1 MSMTVT
7 DERGKLPPR
16 VPRVRG
22 TDWRQSF
29 RALRNRHFRRL
40 WLSMLPSMLAWRMAD
55 IAIGYLLFELTG
67 SATMLGVMGM
77 ALALPVVSFALLGG
91 VAADRIARRTLL
103 SLTQGGLAVIGGL
116 LALVVLTDTVQVW
129 HLFAFAVLQ
138 GALFAFNV
146 PARQSFLTELVHKDD
161 LVNAIALRS
170 FGMNASRVAGP
181 ALAGLLISFPTI
193 GIGGICV
200 LMAAGYAVVVLIVL
214 GLPYS
219 PPAPTNASARQQ
231 AVAGLRYVWST
242 PSLRTLVV
250 IATLILCLAA
260 SHQRLLPVFALRVFD
275 SGPAGLG
282 LLAAATGIGAV
293 VGSAL
298 IAALSGARAQG
309 PLLLALGA
317 LLGAALA
324 GFALAPAFLLA
335 TALIVLVGVAYA
347 ALQTLYS
354 ALLLRQT
361 TPAMSGRV
369 MSIWLITMGLTPLS
383 ALPAGALADLIGA
396 RPMMVG
402 TGVLVALLVLAFGL
416 FSPTVRR
423 LS

>member
-1 MSMTVT
+1 
-7 DERGKLPPR
+7 
-16 VPRVRG
+16 
-22 TDWRQSF
+22 
-29 RALRNRHFRRL
+29 
-40 WLSMLPSMLAWRMAD
+40 MLPSMLAWRMAD

-200 LMAAGYAVVVLIVL
+200 LMAAGYAVVVLIVI
-214 GLPYS
+214 GLPYR

-231 AVAGLRYVWST
+231 AVAG
-242 PSLRTLVV
+242 
-250 IATLILCLAA
+250 A
-260 SHQRLLPVFALRVFD
+260 ALRMVYTL
-275 SGPAGLG
+275 PANFGRDRHADPMPGRLPPAV
-282 LLAAATGIGAV
+282 AAGVRAARVRFRTGRPR
-293 VGSAL
+293 SA
-298 IAALSGARAQG
+298 GCRHRHRRRRRQRAHRRVER
-309 PLLLALGA
+309 
-317 LLGAALA
+317 
-324 GFALAPAFLLA
+324 ALAPKARCSSP
-335 TALIVLVGVAYA
+335 
-347 ALQTLYS
+347 S
-354 ALLLRQT
+354 ARC
-361 TPAMSGRV
+361 
-369 MSIWLITMGLTPLS
+369 S
-383 ALPAGALADLIGA
+383 AP
-396 RPMMVG
+396 R
-402 TGVLVALLVLAFGL
+402 
-416 FSPTVRR
+416 
-423 LS
+423 

>member
-1 MSMTVT
+1 
-7 DERGKLPPR
+7 
-16 VPRVRG
+16 
-22 TDWRQSF
+22 
-29 RALRNRHFRRL
+29 
-40 WLSMLPSMLAWRMAD
+40 
-55 IAIGYLLFELTG
+55 
-67 SATMLGVMGM
+67 
-77 ALALPVVSFALLGG
+77 
-91 VAADRIARRTLL
+91 
-103 SLTQGGLAVIGGL
+103 
-116 LALVVLTDTVQVW
+116 
-129 HLFAFAVLQ
+129 
-138 GALFAFNV
+138 
-146 PARQSFLTELVHKDD
+146 
-161 LVNAIALRS
+161 
-170 FGMNASRVAGP
+170 
-181 ALAGLLISFPTI
+181 
-193 GIGGICV
+193 
-200 LMAAGYAVVVLIVL
+200 MAAGYAVVVLIVI
-214 GLPYS
+214 GLPYR

-293 VGSAL
+293 VGSGI

-396 RPMMVG
+396 RLMMVG

-423 LS
+423 LT